1 MTAPAYSAN
10 DFARALQALM
20 PMGKVW
26 PRDAD
31 SLQSQVISGLA
42 AIYKRSSDRAQNL
55 ISDAFPASTV
65 ELLPEWESALGLPD
79 PCAGDSP
86 TIQQRRSQVVA
97 RFANSGG
104 QSSAFFVE
112 FANNLG
118 FDVSIDQFAPFRA
131 GQSRAGDPVYSA
143 DWAFAW
149 RVDAPPVTVEYFRAG
164 ISAAGEALAEWGNAV
179 LLCEM
184 SALKPAHTTVIV
196 ANPGFI
202 NQSFRLDTSTLS

>member
-1 MTAPAYSAN
+1 MTAPVYTAN

-42 AIYKRSSDRAQNL
+42 AIYKTNSDRAQNL
-55 ISDAFPASTV
+55 ISDAFPASTL
-65 ELLPEWESALGLPD
+65 ELLPEWEETLGLPD

-104 QSSAFFVE
+104 QSIAFFSE
-112 FANNLG
+112 YAANLG
-118 FDVSIDQFAPFRA
+118 FEVSVTQFAPFRA
-131 GQSRAGDPVYSA
+131 GQNRAGDSVCSA

-149 RVDAPPVTVEYFRAG
+149 RVNAPPVTIEYFRAG
-164 ISAAGEALAEWGNAV
+164 QSTAGEPLAVWGNAV

-184 SALKPAHTTVIV
+184 NALKPAHTTVIV
-196 ANPGFI
+196 ANPGFLG
-202 NQSFRLDTSTLS
+202 QSFKLDSTTLS